1 MADYYE
7 ILGVPP
13 TASASDIRKAY
24 ARLARDR
31 HPDRFADPAEKERAQ
46 EFFKDA
52 TAAFNTLSNAQ
63 SRAEYDAERER
74 PKATLEER
82 VAFVLAEAQELLN
95 AGELGHAIDRVRQAS
110 YLQPQEIHHRVLL
123 GRLLAKHPKTAHE
136 GIQVLE
142 EVTQKDPRNVQA
154 FIDLALAFQARGLTL
169 RARKAAEA
177 AAAIDPSNLPAT
189 KLLMTL
195 KSGEPEGESGGLGG
209 FLRRKP

>member
-13 TASASDIRKAY
+13 TASAADIRKAY
-24 ARLARDR
+24 AKIARDR
-31 HPDRFADPAEKERAQ
+31 HPDRFSDPVEKERAQ

-52 TAAFNTLSNAQ
+52 TAAFNTLLNDQ
-63 SRAEYDAERER
+63 TRAEYDAELKR

-82 VAFVLAEAQELLN
+82 VAFILAEAQELFR

-110 YLQPQEIHHRVLL
+110 YLQPQETQHRVLL
-123 GRLLAKHPKTAHE
+123 GRLLAKHPQTAHE

-142 EVTQKDPRNVQA
+142 EVIRQDPRNVQA

-169 RARKAAEA
+169 RARKAAEGA
-177 AAAIDPSNLPAT
+177 SALDPSNLKVAT
-189 KLLMTL
+189 LLMAL
-195 KSGEPEGESGGLGG
+195 KSEPEGAKGGG